1 MFNTIEI
8 YKEKLNNYS
17 EIRIILFYRISI
29 DDIDTTILPYP
40 TLNFEHPK
48 LIKPFLKEKNLLKR
62 LEKKLI
68 KGDIFDISWALA
80 KIGIATFVNITPSS
94 EYVDN
99 AFITF
104 PKRLTTTQI
113 NAINRLTPIFLE
125 YSTIE
130 CNKVLDDNSIFP
142 IEEIKDG
149 KTLINYINKEKEK
162 ILIKKRDNYV

>member
-17 EIRIILFYRISI
+17 EVRIILFYRTSI

-68 KGDIFDISWALA
+68 KGDIL
-80 KIGIATFVNITPSS
+80 
-94 EYVDN
+94 
-99 AFITF
+99 
-104 PKRLTTTQI
+104 
-113 NAINRLTPIFLE
+113 IFLGPLP
-125 YSTIE
+125 
-130 CNKVLDDNSIFP
+130 K
-142 IEEIKDG
+142 
-149 KTLINYINKEKEK
+149 
-162 ILIKKRDNYV
+162 